1 MGQKVNPYVFRLGL
15 NNNWRSRWFGKGKD
29 FARFLL
35 EDAALRDL
43 ITKSSGPQA
52 GISEIVIERGVG
64 NLTIYLY
71 SARPGVL
78 IGRGGKQL
86 EELRGKIAKLI
97 KRKFNLEIVEI
108 KKADADA
115 QVVAQSIGMQIS
127 KRMPFRR
134 AVKQMLQKVKAA
146 GVDGVRIRIAGRLD
160 GAEISRDET
169 FTDGSVPLTTLR
181 KKIQFAKY
189 DAPTTYGIIGIK
201 VWINPGEKV

>member
-1 MGQKVNPYVFRLGL
+1 MGQKVNPYLYRLGL

-29 FARFLL
+29 FSKFLL
-35 EDAALRDL
+35 EDVAIREL
-43 ITKSSGPQA
+43 ITKMTGPQA
-52 GISEIVIERGVG
+52 GISEIIIERGVG
-64 NLTIYLY
+64 SLTIYLH

-78 IGRGGKQL
+78 IGRGGTQL
-86 EELRGKIAKLI
+86 EILRRSIAKLI

-115 QVVAQSIGMQIS
+115 KVVAQSIGMQIS

-146 GVDGVRIRIAGRLD
+146 GVDGVRIRVAGRLD

-181 KKIQFAKY
+181 KNVQFAKY
-189 DAPTTYGIIGIK
+189 DAPTTYGIVGIK